1 MYDLVVAVE
10 PLAPNFVGV
19 KYTGLYTHPGFMDAM
34 RVMAY
39 RGGKFEVLGGREE
52 MMLEALSVG
61 IRGHVGSQFNYAG
74 DLYNELRTGYERE
87 GLTTTSQARLR
98 GLQLTSIKLV
108 HAWLDAAPTGVNGA
122 KAFANYAGLP
132 VGSARLPS
140 LPLNDA
146 AASALKAAFATFCAG
161 TRGDVERATVEAAG
175 GGVVLRAASAVLQM
189 CNGKAASR

>member
-1 MYDLVVAVE
+1 MYDLVVAIE

-19 KYTGLYTHPGFMDAM
+19 KYTGLYTNPGFMDAM
-34 RVMAY
+34 RIMAY
-39 RGGKFEVLGGREE
+39 QGGKFEVLSGREE

-87 GLTTTSQARLR
+87 GLTATSQARLR
-98 GLQLTSIKLV
+98 GLQLTSIELV

-122 KAFANYAGLP
+122 KAFANYVGLP

-146 AASALKAAFATFCAG
+146 AASALKAAFATFCSA

-175 GGVVLRAASAVLQM
+175 GGVVLRAASAVLRM
-189 CNGKAASR
+189 CNSKVAPS

>member
-1 MYDLVVAVE
+1 MYDLVVTVE

-39 RGGKFEVLGGREE
+39 RGGKFEVLSGREE

-74 DLYNELRTGYERE
+74 DLYNELRTGYEQE
-87 GLTTTSQARLR
+87 GLTATSQARLR
-98 GLQLTSIKLV
+98 GLQLTSIELV

-122 KAFANYAGLP
+122 KAFANYVGLP

-146 AASALKAAFATFCAG
+146 AASALKAAFATFCSA
-161 TRGDVERATVEAAG
+161 TRGDMERATVEAVG
-175 GGVVLRAASAVLQM
+175 GGVALHTAPAVLRM
-189 CNGKAASR
+189 CNGKVAPS

>member
-39 RGGKFEVLGGREE
+39 RGGKFEVLSGREE

-87 GLTTTSQARLR
+87 GLT
-98 GLQLTSIKLV
+98 
-108 HAWLDAAPTGVNGA
+108 
-122 KAFANYAGLP
+122 
-132 VGSARLPS
+132 
-140 LPLNDA
+140 
-146 AASALKAAFATFCAG
+146 AT
-161 TRGDVERATVEAAG
+161 
-175 GGVVLRAASAVLQM
+175 
-189 CNGKAASR
+189 

>member
-1 MYDLVVAVE
+1 MYDLVVAIE

-19 KYTGLYTHPGFMDAM
+19 KYTGLYTNPGFMDAM
-34 RVMAY
+34 RIMAY
-39 RGGKFEVLGGREE
+39 QGGKFEVLSGREE

-87 GLTTTSQARLR
+87 GLTATSQARLR
-98 GLQLTSIKLV
+98 GLQLTSIELV

-122 KAFANYAGLP
+122 KAFANYVGLP

-146 AASALKAAFATFCAG
+146 AASALQAAFATFCSA
-161 TRGDVERATVEAAG
+161 TRGDVERATVEAVG
-175 GGVVLRAASAVLQM
+175 GGVALHTAPAVLRM
-189 CNGKAASR
+189 CNGKVAPS